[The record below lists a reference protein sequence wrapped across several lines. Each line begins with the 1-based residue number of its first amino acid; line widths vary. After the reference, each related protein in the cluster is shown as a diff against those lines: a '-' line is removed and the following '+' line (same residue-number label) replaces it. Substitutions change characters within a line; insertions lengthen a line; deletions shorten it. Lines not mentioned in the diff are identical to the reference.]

1 MITKTETFEK
11 IYHVHNA
18 EKVKDSDW
26 NNFIMV
32 STKNWNNYFAKINKP
47 KGLDID
53 EYKNARFVEFD
64 TKESMFE
71 YWNKKES
78 QPVVDLIDWSI
89 EFGNPCILEL
99 NS

>member
-1 MITKTETFEK
+1 M
-11 IYHVHNA
+11 
-18 EKVKDSDW
+18 
-26 NNFIMV
+26 
-32 STKNWNNYFAKINKP
+32 
-47 KGLDID
+47 D
-53 EYKNARFVEFD
+53 EYKNVRFVEFD